1 MPRRHLRRISR
12 QYRQN
17 QSAWYL
23 RPFAALLRHP
33 KYFAINRRSVSTAL
47 AIGVFVSML
56 PVPGHT
62 PLAVLLAL
70 AARVNLGVAAIA
82 AWANTPLTMV
92 PVYWFE
98 YRLGAWLLGKPVQNW
113 PEEVSW
119 EWLQTQLGLL
129 WQPLFTGATITA
141 GVTALLVYLGTNA
154 LWHWSAA
161 RRLRERRT
169 RRSTTP

>member
-1 MPRRHLRRISR
+1 MPRRQLRRISR

-23 RPFAALLRHP
+23 RPFATLLRHP
-33 KYFAINRRSVSTAL
+33 QYFAVNRRSVSTAL

-62 PLAVLLAL
+62 PIAVLLAL

-82 AWANTPLTMV
+82 AWANTPLTMI

-98 YRLGAWLLGKPVQNW
+98 YRIGAWLLGMPVQEW

-129 WQPLFTGATITA
+129 WQPLFAGAAITA
-141 GVTALLVYLGTNA
+141 SVTALLVYLGTNA
-154 LWHWSAA
+154 LWRWSAA
-161 RRLRERRT
+161 RKLRERRA
-169 RRSTTP
+169 RRPAP